1 MKIKKSK
8 TFKKT
13 LNYYKINFGFFDPF
27 HLILDGNFLNLLVEK
42 KMDLKD
48 RLEKILKGAVFL
60 QSTECIVYE
69 VSLLGE
75 DFRGTYIQTRKLS
88 RIKCHT
94 TEHKNPKD
102 CILEVI
108 GDKNEGKYMV
118 GTQDESLRKALRDV
132 AGVNFNNVFHFL
144 RILLKVPIFFFNNE
158 SLQLEEPSI
167 RTKKF
172 LEEQKKAKFGPQ
184 KHEYS
189 KIMENKIKMEKELKK
204 KKIVE
209 IIKEKK
215 KLGMLL
221 NKKAKG
227 PNPLSIRK
235 KIQKDNQKDG
245 KGVEAEEK
253 KRKRSR
259 SRKRKGRSGETND
272 TKNPE

>member
-1 MKIKKSK
+1 
-8 TFKKT
+8 
-13 LNYYKINFGFFDPF
+13 
-27 HLILDGNFLNLLVEK
+27 
-42 KMDLKD
+42 
-48 RLEKILKGAVFL
+48 
-60 QSTECIVYE
+60 
-69 VSLLGE
+69 
-75 DFRGTYIQTRKLS
+75 
-88 RIKCHT
+88 
-94 TEHKNPKD
+94 
-102 CILEVI
+102 
-108 GDKNEGKYMV
+108 
-118 GTQDESLRKALRDV
+118 
-132 AGVNFNNVFHFL
+132 
-144 RILLKVPIFFFNNE
+144 
-158 SLQLEEPSI
+158 
-167 RTKKF
+167 
-172 LEEQKKAKFGPQ
+172 
-184 KHEYS
+184 
-189 KIMENKIKMEKELKK
+189 MEKELKK

>member
-75 DFRGTYIQTRKLS
+75 DFRGTYIQARKLS

-94 TEHKNPKD
+94 TEHKNPRD
-102 CILEVI
+102 CILEII

-118 GTQDESLRKALRDV
+118 GTQDEGLRKALRDV
-132 AGVNFNNVFHFL
+132 VGVNFNN
-144 RILLKVPIFFFNNE
+144 IFQGF
-158 SLQLEEPSI
+158 
-167 RTKKF
+167 K
-172 LEEQKKAKFGPQ
+172 
-184 KHEYS
+184 
-189 KIMENKIKMEKELKK
+189 
-204 KKIVE
+204 
-209 IIKEKK
+209 
-215 KLGMLL
+215 
-221 NKKAKG
+221 
-227 PNPLSIRK
+227 
-235 KIQKDNQKDG
+235 
-245 KGVEAEEK
+245 
-253 KRKRSR
+253 
-259 SRKRKGRSGETND
+259 
-272 TKNPE
+272 

>member
-94 TEHKNPKD
+94 TEHKNPRD
-102 CILEVI
+102 CILEII

-118 GTQDESLRKALRDV
+118 GTQDEGLRKALRDV
-132 AGVNFNNVFHFL
+132 AGVNFNN
-144 RILLKVPIFFFNNE
+144 IFMF
-158 SLQLEEPSI
+158 
-167 RTKKF
+167 
-172 LEEQKKAKFGPQ
+172 
-184 KHEYS
+184 
-189 KIMENKIKMEKELKK
+189 
-204 KKIVE
+204 
-209 IIKEKK
+209 
-215 KLGMLL
+215 
-221 NKKAKG
+221 
-227 PNPLSIRK
+227 
-235 KIQKDNQKDG
+235 
-245 KGVEAEEK
+245 
-253 KRKRSR
+253 
-259 SRKRKGRSGETND
+259 
-272 TKNPE
+272 